1 MAEDRTRQTAAKL
14 HTAGPNILD
23 RVIRL
28 GPQPLDR
35 DSAGASDAE
44 LSGVERVDGGGCGE
58 SNRDEP
64 GSSKMYRYGKV
75 ALLISHPP
83 CYRWDTA
90 PLRNGPFIR
99 EALRVSRVRFDGSP
113 NSSYN
118 ECICYT
124 SVSRRQ
130 REHRKHKFLQVMRPK
145 GVCRASHKYQLQ
157 RYS

>member
-14 HTAGPNILD
+14 HTAGLNIPD
-23 RVIRL
+23 RDIRL
-28 GPQPLDR
+28 DLLGPAAFGSGPSR
-35 DSAGASDAE
+35 SKECDAE

-75 ALLISHPP
+75 ALLISHSP

-99 EALRVSRVRFDGSP
+99 EALRVSGVRFDGFP

-118 ECICYT
+118 EYICYT
-124 SVSRRQ
+124 IVLLCQ
-130 REHRKHKFLQVMRPK
+130 
-145 GVCRASHKYQLQ
+145 
-157 RYS
+157 